1 MMTEPSSRTIGDVEA
16 PARRDEHE
24 GEGATRGTARMEAF
38 ADAVFAIA
46 FTLPIVG
53 VAIPAIHQ
61 PGAMLGRN
69 LAELLPSFAGYAL
82 ASLVIGLYWVHHH
95 FSGAIYRTTGH
106 WFLLATVLFLTSIGF
121 IAYPARVF
129 AEHFHDAAARPAA
142 AQFWV
147 VALAATSLGWLL
159 KWTVGYAR
167 GQVDPRLEPDYV
179 RRLNR
184 TYWRLAAANFAAAL
198 VVFVHWQAGVAIST
212 IAFLVLLWP
221 PATPRYKAEAPIV
234 EGES

>member
-1 MMTEPSSRTIGDVEA
+1 MTEPSFHDPDA

-38 ADAVFAIA
+38 ADGVFAIA
-46 FTLPIVG
+46 FTLPIVTI
-53 VAIPAIHQ
+53 AIPAIDQ
-61 PGAMLGRN
+61 PGAL
-69 LAELLPSFAGYAL
+69 LATDLRGLAPSFAGYAI

-106 WFLLATVLFLTSIGF
+106 WFLLATVLFLTMIGF
-121 IAYPARVF
+121 IAYPARVL
-129 AEHFHDAAARPAA
+129 AEHFGDSGARAAA

-147 VALAATSLGWLL
+147 ASLAATSWSWLI

-167 GQVDPRLEPDYV
+167 GQVDSRLERAYV
-179 RRLNR
+179 DGLNR
-184 TYWRLAAANFAAAL
+184 TYWWLAAGNLVAVAA
-198 VVFVHWQAGVAIST
+198 VFVSWPAGLALSSL
-212 IAFLVLLWP
+212 AFLVLLLP
-221 PATPRYKAEAPIV
+221 PETPRYTVEAPIV

>member
-1 MMTEPSSRTIGDVEA
+1 MMIEPGTRDFEA

-38 ADAVFAIA
+38 ADGVFAIA

-53 VAIPAIHQ
+53 VAIPAVER
-61 PGAMLGRN
+61 PGAL
-69 LAELLPSFAGYAL
+69 LAYDLAQHAPSFGGYAL

-106 WFLLATVLFLTSIGF
+106 WFLLATVLFLTLIGF
-121 IAYPARVF
+121 VAYPARVF
-129 AEHFHDAAARPAA
+129 AEHFTDAAARPAA

-147 VALAATSLGWLL
+147 VALAATSCAWLF
-159 KWTVGYAR
+159 KWTVGYSR
-167 GQVDPRLEPDYV
+167 GQVDPRLEPGYV
-179 RRLNR
+179 WRLNR
-184 TYWRLAAANFAAAL
+184 SYWYLAGTNLVAAAL
-198 VVFVHWQAGVAIST
+198 VFLWWPAGVLVST
-212 IAFLVLLWP
+212 IALLVLMKP
-221 PATPRYKAEAPIV
+221 PETPRYRVEAPIV